1 MKPKPFSKL
10 WTKRTVQIILK
21 EYEASDGGMGYLC
34 YTSQTF
40 YVLWV
45 SHKLAI
51 QKLALKFDPS
61 DKILQGR
68 ILNNDGSCLFYA
80 TTSRAHRIAFL
91 QHEIARL
98 TPKKRKST
106 K

>member
-21 EYEASDGGMGYLC
+21 EYEANDFGMGYLC

-40 YVLWV
+40 YVLWQ
-45 SHKLAI
+45 SHRLAI
-51 QKLALKFDPS
+51 QKLALKFDPL
-61 DKILQGR
+61 DKVLQAR
-68 ILNNDGSCLFYA
+68 ILNNYGNCLFYA
-80 TTSRAHRIAFL
+80 TSSRAHRIAFL
-91 QHEIARL
+91 QHEIVRL